1 MKNLLKISGLF
12 IVLSMVFSS
21 LTACSNSANSQKGPV
36 DEKTAA
42 DNNANTGANT
52 VSKSKSSEYPP
63 APAAIMQAE
72 IKNLDGNI
80 FKVEDLKGKVVLLNL
95 WATWCGPC
103 RQEMPELVAM
113 ESEFTGKGYKTIGLN
128 VDDET
133 PEQIKP
139 FAEQMK
145 LNYELAWADEKLMR
159 EFIKISKETGIP
171 QSFLIDREGHLRGVF
186 FGASSNVIRKIR
198 ENVEKVVNE

>member
-1 MKNLLKISGLF
+1 MKNLLKISSLF
-12 IVLSMVFSS
+12 IVLSIIFSS

-36 DEKTAA
+36 DEKKAA
-42 DNNANTGANT
+42 GNNANTETDA

-113 ESEFTGKGYKTIGLN
+113 ESEFTSKGYKTIGLN

-159 EFIKISKETGIP
+159 EFIKISKESGIP

-186 FGASSNVIRKIR
+186 FGASRNVITKIR